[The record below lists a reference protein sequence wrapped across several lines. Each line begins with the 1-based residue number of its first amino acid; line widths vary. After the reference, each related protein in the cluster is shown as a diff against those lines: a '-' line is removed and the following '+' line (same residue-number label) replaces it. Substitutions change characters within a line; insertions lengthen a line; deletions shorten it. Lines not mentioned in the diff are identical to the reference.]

1 MDGAGA
7 VVLAVAAGAVDLAVV
22 LGVEVDDVDVTAAV
36 VLYDLVVGVEGTA
49 ADDLGVAVALDG
61 DGVLADVLEPDV
73 LESAGAD
80 TVDTLVLVGAN
91 DDVPQGS
98 AILKDEDGVGL
109 AALRLATALDAAVV
123 LEKGRSDAVRNRSV
137 QQTYLDPL
145 GIEGLALL
153 DVLGLAERLGVGVLR
168 QTTVMRQ
175 AGEGGGQSSQE
186 SDEAGRVHFAGRC

>member
-36 VLYDLVVGVEGTA
+36 VLDDLVVGVEGTT

-73 LESAGAD
+73 LESARANA
-80 TVDTLVLVGAN
+80 VDTLALVSAD
-91 DDVPQGS
+91 DDVPQGGTV
-98 AILKDEDGVGL
+98 LENKDGVGL

-123 LEKGRSDAVRNRSV
+123 LEKRRSDAVRNKSV

-153 DVLGLAERLGVGVLR
+153 DVLGLTERLGVGVLR
-168 QTTVMRQ
+168 QTTVVRQ
-175 AGEGGGQSSQE
+175 AGEGSGQSSQE
-186 SDEAGRVHFAGRC
+186 SDEAGRVHTAGRC